1 MYDMASLSAYSFL
14 SQIGNVIGLTLSEV
28 RRWPHNVWA
37 SREAPPLVNI
47 AHGMQEAAILLDSG
61 L

>member
-1 MYDMASLSAYSFL
+1 MYEKVFLSAYKFL

-28 RRWPHNVWA
+28 RRRPHNVWA
-37 SREAPPLVNI
+37 SIEAPPLVNI